1 MPVSAPHPAQVML
14 VWIVVIAILV
24 GGSSMLLTKLRQY
37 RRSRLATTS
46 GSAGQAAPR
55 PRPES
60 RPSAGVQPLV
70 AAQPVMSQASPRPG
84 APPLPATNDLR
95 AATVRA
101 IQRLP
106 AVIPPPRPDRCM
118 IPLLFDSDTWRGIR
132 IGKDGH
138 WGVFGTTGSGKGNA
152 LQHLALAALELGPT
166 TAQLVVLDAKGG
178 LDYGFCDRIA
188 HARLYANTQIG
199 AGCQRVL
206 DEMERRTALLRAA
219 DARHIDEYN
228 AQAAPR
234 LPLLLVIADEIAD
247 FTSDQHDA
255 IETVA
260 RMGRAVGIVLF
271 VATQYPTAEVLT
283 SQIQANVSN
292 RVVFRLTSS
301 AFSSVAL
308 RRQIKNDPAT
318 YEPAAI
324 PQAMQGVAVLRID
337 GGHEILGRSPE
348 ITQQIRSARI
358 AALVSRWPNDTT
370 GDGPAAD
377 TADPATTAPATL
389 RWTEAHIRVA
399 AWLAEAQ
406 ATGERLSDREIARRL
421 FDGKSGGDWSAKA
434 KAIRLDVEPLLSEPA
449 AAADPA
455 TKVDEAPPIVPHP
468 TTEHLAKAA

>member
-1 MPVSAPHPAQVML
+1 MPMTAPHPAQVML

-37 RRSRLATTS
+37 RRSRPATA
-46 GSAGQAAPR
+46 GSSNGQATPS

-60 RPSAGVQPLV
+60 RPSVAVRAQM
-70 AAQPVMSQASPRPG
+70 AAQSAMPPTSPRPS

-101 IQRLP
+101 IQQLP
-106 AVIPPPRPDRCM
+106 MVIPLPRPERAA
-118 IPLLFDSDTWRGIR
+118 IPLLFDGADWHGIR

-152 LQHLALAALELGPT
+152 LQHIALSALELGPMI
-166 TAQLVVLDAKGG
+166 AQLVVLDAKGG
-178 LDYGFCDRIA
+178 LDYGFCDRIG
-188 HARLYANTQIG
+188 HARLYANTQIS
-199 AGCQRVL
+199 AGCKVLL

-228 AQAAPR
+228 AQGETR

-247 FTSDQHDA
+247 FASEQHDA
-255 IETVA
+255 IETIA

-292 RVVFRLTSS
+292 RIVFRLTSS
-301 AFSSVAL
+301 AFSTVAL

-324 PQAMQGVAVLRID
+324 PQTMQGVAVLRTD
-337 GGHEILGRSPE
+337 GGHEILGRAPE
-348 ITQQIRSARI
+348 ITKELRAARI
-358 AALVSRWPNDTT
+358 AGLESKWRINQVDAE
-370 GDGPAAD
+370 PAAD
-377 TADPATTAPATL
+377 PGIPAPVPAL
-389 RWTEAHIRVA
+389 IWTEAHIRVA

-406 ATGERLSDREIARRL
+406 AKGERLSDREIARRL

-434 KAIRLDVEPLLSEPA
+434 KSIRLDVEPVLA
-449 AAADPA
+449 PA
-455 TKVDEAPPIVPHP
+455 TSPEERSWTDDEPQAVALAP
-468 TTEHLAKAA
+468 TTEHLAKTA